1 MGRSPLHVHMEMLLT
16 LALAD
21 IEMEI
26 EGHCIQAQGR
36 VAPSLLVPVLLGI
49 DVLELTRLQ

>member
-1 MGRSPLHVHMEMLLT
+1 MEMLLT

-21 IEMEI
+21 MEMEI